1 MFENRKLIVGGVMAL
16 FGLIIICRL
25 LYVQVLTDQYREA
38 ADMNSRR
45 KVVQYPSR
53 GLIYDRN
60 GKLLVSNQPVYD
72 VVIVPKEVV
81 PFDSI
86 DFCATVGIDMPT
98 LRKLF
103 ADVRQQIRRRRASI
117 HKPVIFLRQISDE
130 TYAALQ
136 EKLYRLKGFYAQRRT
151 LRKYEYPVAANVL
164 GYVGEVSDKFI
175 EKNPYYAP
183 GDYVGISGIES
194 SFETDLRGTKG
205 VNYIMVDVLGRTKG
219 ELYEG
224 QYDTAA
230 ISGRDL
236 TLSLDIAL
244 QEYGEKLMNGKT
256 GSIVAI
262 RPQTG
267 EILAMV
273 SAPTYDPSLLVGRE
287 RSKNFPVLSS
297 DPYKPLFNRAIQA
310 WYPPGSTFKTIN
322 ALIALDEGVITPATR
337 YPCSHG
343 YSIGSF
349 HLGCHGHASPLDL
362 RQSIQNSCN
371 AYYCYAFREIID
383 SKKFGSVKVGLD
395 CWKDHL
401 VKFGLGYKLGIDIAN
416 ENRGFVPNSAY
427 YDKAKGKNWNSLGVI
442 SLSIGQ
448 GELLLTPIQMA
459 NVAAIIANK
468 GWFITPH
475 VVHKISGGKIDS
487 LYTARRQT
495 DIDTSAFTVVQDGM
509 EAAVWGTA
517 GSTARVAQVPGIR
530 ICGKTGTAQNPHGK
544 DHSIFMAFAPREDP
558 QIAISV
564 YVENAGF
571 GATWAAPIA
580 ALMIEKFINGSI
592 APERKWKEDRV
603 LNMSTIPTAS
613 KPEANKKPDTS
624 AKPMTQKPASTPT
637 PAPQTPDAEP
647 TPAPPAPL
655 PEPSPVPSPLPES
668 LTKEN
673 TQDAQ

>member
-1 MFENRKLIVGGVMAL
+1 MFENRKLVVGGLMIL
-16 FGLIIICRL
+16 FGLIIIARL
-25 LYVQVLTDQYREA
+25 LYVQILTDDYREA

-53 GLIYDRN
+53 GLIYDRT

-72 VVIVPKEVV
+72 IVIVPKEVA
-81 PFDSI
+81 PFDSV
-86 DFCATVGIDMPT
+86 DFCQTVGIDMPT

-103 ADVRQQIRRRRASI
+103 DNVRLQIRRRRASQ

-164 GYVGEVSDKFI
+164 GYVGEASDKFI

-194 SFETDLRGTKG
+194 SFEEDLRGKKG

-230 ISGRDL
+230 VSGRDL
-236 TLSLDIAL
+236 TLSLDIDL
-244 QEYGEKLMNGKT
+244 QAYGEKLMQGKT

-273 SAPTYDPSLLVGRE
+273 SAPTYDPSLLVGRQ
-287 RSKNFPVLSS
+287 RSVNFPILST
-297 DPYKPLFNRAIQA
+297 DPTKPLFNRAIQA

-322 ALIALDEGVITPATR
+322 ALIGLAEGTVTPNTR

-343 YSIGSF
+343 YTIGSF

-371 AYYCYAFREIID
+371 AYYCYEFRELID
-383 SKKFGSVKVGLD
+383 NKKFGSVKVGLD

-416 ENRGFVPNSAY
+416 ENRGFIPNSAY
-427 YDKAKGKNWNSLGVI
+427 YDKMKGKNWNSLGVV

-459 NVAAIIANK
+459 NVAATIANK

-475 VVHKISGGKIDS
+475 VVHKISGGHIDS
-487 LYTARRQT
+487 LYTQRRET
-495 DIDTSAFTVVQDGM
+495 GIDTAAFSVVQDGM
-509 EAAVWGTA
+509 EAAVWSPFGGTA
-517 GSTARVAQVPGIR
+517 RAAQIPGIKV
-530 ICGKTGTAQNPHGK
+530 CGKTGTAQNPHGR
-544 DHSIFMAFAPREDP
+544 DHSIFMAFAPRENP

-580 ALMIEKFINGSI
+580 ALMIEKYINGSI
-592 APERKWKEDRV
+592 APERKWKEDRI
-603 LNMSTIPTAS
+603 LAMSTINLPPAQD
-613 KPEANKKPDTS
+613 K
-624 AKPMTQKPASTPT
+624 QKPKAQPKQQKQQQPAEGGT
-637 PAPQTPDAEP
+637 PAPSA
-647 TPAPPAPL
+647 PAPQ
-655 PEPSPVPSPLPES
+655 EPQPSEPKPQQ
-668 LTKEN
+668 
-673 TQDAQ
+673 QDAQ

>member
-1 MFENRKLIVGGVMAL
+1 MIL
-16 FGLIIICRL
+16 FGLIIIARL
-25 LYVQVLTDQYREA
+25 LYVQILTDDYREA

-53 GLIYDRN
+53 GLIYDRT

-72 VVIVPKEVV
+72 IVIVPKEVA
-81 PFDSI
+81 PFDSV
-86 DFCATVGIDMPT
+86 DFCQTVGIDMPT

-103 ADVRQQIRRRRASI
+103 DNVRLQIRRRRASQ

-164 GYVGEVSDKFI
+164 GYVGEASDKFI

-194 SFETDLRGTKG
+194 SFEEDLRGKKG

-230 ISGRDL
+230 VSGRDL
-236 TLSLDIAL
+236 TLSLDIDL
-244 QEYGEKLMNGKT
+244 QAYGEKLMQGKT

-273 SAPTYDPSLLVGRE
+273 SAPTYDPSLLVGRQ
-287 RSKNFPVLSS
+287 RSVNFPILST
-297 DPYKPLFNRAIQA
+297 DPTKPLFNRAIQA

-322 ALIALDEGVITPATR
+322 ALIGLAEGTVTPNTR

-343 YSIGSF
+343 YTIGSF

-371 AYYCYAFREIID
+371 AYYCYEFRELID
-383 SKKFGSVKVGLD
+383 NKKFGSVKVGLD

-416 ENRGFVPNSAY
+416 ENRGFIPNSAY
-427 YDKAKGKNWNSLGVI
+427 YDKVKGKNWNSLGVV

-459 NVAAIIANK
+459 NVAATIANK

-475 VVHKISGGKIDS
+475 VVHKISGGHIDS
-487 LYTARRQT
+487 LYTQRRET
-495 DIDTSAFTVVQDGM
+495 GIDTAAFTVVQDGM
-509 EAAVWGTA
+509 EAAVWSPFGGTA
-517 GSTARVAQVPGIR
+517 RAAQIPGIKV
-530 ICGKTGTAQNPHGK
+530 CGKTGTAQNPHGR
-544 DHSIFMAFAPREDP
+544 DHSIFMAFAPRENP

-580 ALMIEKFINGSI
+580 ALMIEKYINGSI
-592 APERKWKEDRV
+592 DPERKWKEDRI
-603 LNMSTIPTAS
+603 LAMSTINLPPAQD
-613 KPEANKKPDTS
+613 K
-624 AKPMTQKPASTPT
+624 QKPKAQPKQQKQQQPDADGT
-637 PAPQTPDAEP
+637 PAPTAVVPQETEQPSEP
-647 TPAPPAPL
+647 KPQQ
-655 PEPSPVPSPLPES
+655 
-668 LTKEN
+668 
-673 TQDAQ
+673 QDAQ

>member
-1 MFENRKLIVGGVMAL
+1 MFENRKLVVGGLMVL
-16 FGLIIICRL
+16 LGLIIVARL
-25 LYVQVLTDQYREA
+25 LYVQVLTDEYTEA

-53 GLIYDRN
+53 GLIYDRT

-72 VVIVPKEVV
+72 IVIVPKEVA
-81 PFDSI
+81 PFDSV
-86 DFCATVGIDMPT
+86 DFCQTVGIDMPT
-98 LRKLF
+98 LRSLF
-103 ADVRQQIRRRRASI
+103 ANVSKQIRRRRASQ
-117 HKPVIFLRQISDE
+117 HKPVTFIRQISDE

-151 LRKYEYPVAANVL
+151 LRKYEFPVAANVL
-164 GYVGEVSDKFI
+164 GYVGEASDKFI

-194 SFETDLRGTKG
+194 SFEEQLRGKKG
-205 VNYIMVDVLGRTKG
+205 VNYIVVDVLGRTKG

-224 QYDTAA
+224 KYDTAA
-230 ISGRDL
+230 VSGRDL

-244 QEYGEKLMNGKT
+244 QAYGEKLMQGKT

-273 SAPTYDPSLLVGRE
+273 SAPTYDPSLLVGRQ
-287 RSKNFPVLSS
+287 RSVNFPILSS
-297 DPYKPLFNRAIQA
+297 DPNKPLFNRAIQA

-322 ALIALDEGVITPATR
+322 ALIGLAEGTVTPNTR
-337 YPCSHG
+337 YPCHHG
-343 YSIGSF
+343 YTIGSF

-362 RQSIQNSCN
+362 RQSIQHSCN
-371 AYYCYAFREIID
+371 GYYCYEFRDLID
-383 SKKFGSVKVGLD
+383 NKKFSSVKEGLD

-427 YDKAKGKNWNSLGVI
+427 YDKAKGKNWNSLGVV

-459 NVAAIIANK
+459 NVAATIANK

-475 VVHKISGGKIDS
+475 VVHKISGSHIDS
-487 LYTARRQT
+487 LYTQRCQT

-509 EAAVWGTA
+509 EAAVWSPMGGTA
-517 GSTARVAQVPGIR
+517 RSAQIPGIKV
-530 ICGKTGTAQNPHGK
+530 CGKTGTAQNPHGK
-544 DHSIFMAFAPREDP
+544 DHSIFMAFAPRENP

-592 APERKWKEDRV
+592 APERQWKEDRI
-603 LNMSTIPTAS
+603 LSMSTINPQPAPSAHKPSTKPQSSVTAAQPS
-613 KPEANKKPDTS
+613 
-624 AKPMTQKPASTPT
+624 ASTSQETTSSPET
-637 PAPQTPDAEP
+637 QNLTNDA
-647 TPAPPAPL
+647 L
-655 PEPSPVPSPLPES
+655 
-668 LTKEN
+668 
-673 TQDAQ
+673 

>member
-1 MFENRKLIVGGVMAL
+1 MIL
-16 FGLIIICRL
+16 FGLIIIARL
-25 LYVQVLTDQYREA
+25 LYVQILTDDYREA

-53 GLIYDRN
+53 GLIYDRT

-72 VVIVPKEVV
+72 IVIVPKEVA
-81 PFDSI
+81 PFDSV
-86 DFCATVGIDMPT
+86 DFCQTVGIDMPT

-103 ADVRQQIRRRRASI
+103 DNVRLQIRRRRASQ

-164 GYVGEVSDKFI
+164 GYVGEASDKFI

-194 SFETDLRGTKG
+194 SFEEDLRGKKG

-219 ELYEG
+219 ELYDG

-230 ISGRDL
+230 VSGRDL
-236 TLSLDIAL
+236 TLSLDIDL
-244 QEYGEKLMNGKT
+244 QAYGEKLMQGKT

-273 SAPTYDPSLLVGRE
+273 SAPTYDPSLLVGRQ
-287 RSKNFPVLSS
+287 RSVNFPILST
-297 DPYKPLFNRAIQA
+297 DPTKPLFNRAIQA

-322 ALIALDEGVITPATR
+322 ALIGLAEGTVTPNTR

-343 YSIGSF
+343 YTIGSF

-371 AYYCYAFREIID
+371 AYYCYEFRELID
-383 SKKFGSVKVGLD
+383 NKKFGSVKVGLD

-416 ENRGFVPNSAY
+416 ENRGFIPNSAY
-427 YDKAKGKNWNSLGVI
+427 YDKVKGKNWNSLGVV

-459 NVAAIIANK
+459 NVAATIANK

-475 VVHKISGGKIDS
+475 VVHKISGGHIDS
-487 LYTARRQT
+487 LYTQRRET
-495 DIDTSAFTVVQDGM
+495 GIDTAAFTVVQDGM
-509 EAAVWGTA
+509 EAAVWSPFGGTA
-517 GSTARVAQVPGIR
+517 RAAQIPGIKV
-530 ICGKTGTAQNPHGK
+530 CGKTGTAQNPHGR
-544 DHSIFMAFAPREDP
+544 DHSIFMAFAPRENP

-580 ALMIEKFINGSI
+580 ALMIEKYINGSI
-592 APERKWKEDRV
+592 DPERKWKEDRI
-603 LNMSTIPTAS
+603 LAMSTINLPPAQD
-613 KPEANKKPDTS
+613 K
-624 AKPMTQKPASTPT
+624 QKPKAQPKQQKQQQPDADGT
-637 PAPQTPDAEP
+637 PAPTAVVPQETEQPSEP
-647 TPAPPAPL
+647 KPQQ
-655 PEPSPVPSPLPES
+655 
-668 LTKEN
+668 
-673 TQDAQ
+673 QDAQ

>member
-1 MFENRKLIVGGVMAL
+1 MFENRKLVVGGLMIL
-16 FGLIIICRL
+16 FGLIIIARL
-25 LYVQVLTDQYREA
+25 LYVQILTDDYREA

-53 GLIYDRN
+53 GLIYDRT

-72 VVIVPKEVV
+72 IVIVPKEVA
-81 PFDSI
+81 PFDSV
-86 DFCATVGIDMPT
+86 DFCQTVGIDMPT

-103 ADVRQQIRRRRASI
+103 DNVRLQIRRRRASQ

-164 GYVGEVSDKFI
+164 GYVGEASDKFI

-194 SFETDLRGTKG
+194 SFEEDLRGKKG

-230 ISGRDL
+230 VSGRDL
-236 TLSLDIAL
+236 TLSLDIDL
-244 QEYGEKLMNGKT
+244 QAYGEKLMQGKT

-273 SAPTYDPSLLVGRE
+273 SAPTYDPSLLVGRQ
-287 RSKNFPVLSS
+287 RSVNFPILST
-297 DPYKPLFNRAIQA
+297 DPTKPLFNRAIQA

-322 ALIALDEGVITPATR
+322 ALIGLAEGTVTPNTR

-343 YSIGSF
+343 YTIGSF

-371 AYYCYAFREIID
+371 AYYCYEFRELID
-383 SKKFGSVKVGLD
+383 NKKFGSVKVGLD

-416 ENRGFVPNSAY
+416 ENRGFIPNSAY
-427 YDKAKGKNWNSLGVI
+427 YDKMKGKNWNSLGVV

-459 NVAAIIANK
+459 NVAATIANK

-475 VVHKISGGKIDS
+475 VVHKISGGHIDS
-487 LYTARRQT
+487 LYTQRRET
-495 DIDTSAFTVVQDGM
+495 GIDTAAFSVVQDGM
-509 EAAVWGTA
+509 EAAVWSPFGGTA
-517 GSTARVAQVPGIR
+517 RAAQIPGIKV
-530 ICGKTGTAQNPHGK
+530 CGKTGTAQNPHGR
-544 DHSIFMAFAPREDP
+544 DHSIFMAFAPRENP

-580 ALMIEKFINGSI
+580 ALMIEKYINGSI
-592 APERKWKEDRV
+592 APERKWKEDRI
-603 LNMSTIPTAS
+603 LAMSTINLPPAQD
-613 KPEANKKPDTS
+613 K
-624 AKPMTQKPASTPT
+624 QKPKAQPKQQKQQQPAEGGT
-637 PAPQTPDAEP
+637 PAPSA
-647 TPAPPAPL
+647 PAPQ
-655 PEPSPVPSPLPES
+655 EPQPTEPKPQQ
-668 LTKEN
+668 
-673 TQDAQ
+673 QDAQ

>member
-1 MFENRKLIVGGVMAL
+1 MIL
-16 FGLIIICRL
+16 FGLIIIARL
-25 LYVQVLTDQYREA
+25 LYVQILTDDYREA

-53 GLIYDRN
+53 GLIYDRT

-72 VVIVPKEVV
+72 IVIVPKEVA
-81 PFDSI
+81 PFDSV
-86 DFCATVGIDMPT
+86 DFCQTVGIDMPT

-103 ADVRQQIRRRRASI
+103 DNVRLQIRRRRASQ

-164 GYVGEVSDKFI
+164 GYVGEASDKFI

-194 SFETDLRGTKG
+194 SFEEDLRGKKG

-230 ISGRDL
+230 VSGRDL
-236 TLSLDIAL
+236 TLSLDIDL
-244 QEYGEKLMNGKT
+244 QAYGEKLMQGKT

-273 SAPTYDPSLLVGRE
+273 SAPTYDPSLLVGRQ
-287 RSKNFPVLSS
+287 RSVNFPILST
-297 DPYKPLFNRAIQA
+297 DPTKPLFNRAIQA

-322 ALIALDEGVITPATR
+322 ALIGLAEGTVTPNTR

-343 YSIGSF
+343 YTIGSF

-371 AYYCYAFREIID
+371 AYYCYEFRELID
-383 SKKFGSVKVGLD
+383 NKKFGSVKVGLD

-416 ENRGFVPNSAY
+416 ENRGFIPNSAY
-427 YDKAKGKNWNSLGVI
+427 YDKVKGKNWNSLGVV

-459 NVAAIIANK
+459 NVAATIANK

-475 VVHKISGGKIDS
+475 VVHKISGGHIDS
-487 LYTARRQT
+487 LYTQRRET
-495 DIDTSAFTVVQDGM
+495 GIDTAAFTVVQDGM
-509 EAAVWGTA
+509 EAAVWSPFGGTA
-517 GSTARVAQVPGIR
+517 RAAQIPGIKV
-530 ICGKTGTAQNPHGK
+530 CGKTGTAQNPHGR
-544 DHSIFMAFAPREDP
+544 DHSIFMAFAPRENP

-592 APERKWKEDRV
+592 DPERKWKEDRI
-603 LNMSTIPTAS
+603 LAMSTINLPPAQD
-613 KPEANKKPDTS
+613 K
-624 AKPMTQKPASTPT
+624 QKPKAQPKQKQQQQPAEGGT
-637 PAPQTPDAEP
+637 PAPSAAVPQET
-647 TPAPPAPL
+647 
-655 PEPSPVPSPLPES
+655 EPSEP
-668 LTKEN
+668 KIQQ
-673 TQDAQ
+673 QDAQ

>member
-1 MFENRKLIVGGVMAL
+1 MIL
-16 FGLIIICRL
+16 FGLIIIARL
-25 LYVQVLTDQYREA
+25 LYVQILTDDYREA

-53 GLIYDRN
+53 GLIYDRT

-72 VVIVPKEVV
+72 IVIVPKEVA
-81 PFDSI
+81 PFDSV
-86 DFCATVGIDMPT
+86 DFCQTVGIDMPT

-103 ADVRQQIRRRRASI
+103 DNVRLQIRRRRASQ

-164 GYVGEVSDKFI
+164 GYVGEASDKFI

-194 SFETDLRGTKG
+194 SFEEDLRGKKG

-230 ISGRDL
+230 VSGRDL
-236 TLSLDIAL
+236 TLSLDIDL
-244 QEYGEKLMNGKT
+244 QAYGEKLMQGKT

-273 SAPTYDPSLLVGRE
+273 SAPTYDPSLLVGRQ
-287 RSKNFPVLSS
+287 RSVNFPILST
-297 DPYKPLFNRAIQA
+297 DPTKPLFNRAIQA

-322 ALIALDEGVITPATR
+322 ALIGLAEGTVTPNTR

-343 YSIGSF
+343 YTIGSF

-371 AYYCYAFREIID
+371 AYYCYEFRELID
-383 SKKFGSVKVGLD
+383 NKKFGSVKVGLD

-416 ENRGFVPNSAY
+416 ENRGFIPNSAY
-427 YDKAKGKNWNSLGVI
+427 YDKVKGKNWNSLGVV

-459 NVAAIIANK
+459 NVAATIANK

-475 VVHKISGGKIDS
+475 VVHKISGGHIDS
-487 LYTARRQT
+487 LYTQRRET
-495 DIDTSAFTVVQDGM
+495 GIDTAAFTVVQDGM
-509 EAAVWGTA
+509 EAAVWSPFGGTA
-517 GSTARVAQVPGIR
+517 RAAQIPGIKV
-530 ICGKTGTAQNPHGK
+530 CGKTGTAQNPHGR
-544 DHSIFMAFAPREDP
+544 DHSIFMAFAPRENP

-592 APERKWKEDRV
+592 DPERKWKEDRI
-603 LNMSTIPTAS
+603 LAMSTINLPPAQD
-613 KPEANKKPDTS
+613 K
-624 AKPMTQKPASTPT
+624 QKPKAQPKQKQQQQPAEGST
-637 PAPQTPDAEP
+637 PAPSAVVPQETEQPSEP
-647 TPAPPAPL
+647 KPQQ
-655 PEPSPVPSPLPES
+655 
-668 LTKEN
+668 
-673 TQDAQ
+673 QDAQ

>member
-1 MFENRKLIVGGVMAL
+1 MIL
-16 FGLIIICRL
+16 FGLIIIARL
-25 LYVQVLTDQYREA
+25 LYVQILTDDYREA

-53 GLIYDRN
+53 GLIYDRT

-72 VVIVPKEVV
+72 IVIVPKEVA
-81 PFDSI
+81 PFDSV
-86 DFCATVGIDMPT
+86 DFCQTVGIDMPT

-103 ADVRQQIRRRRASI
+103 DNVRLQIRRRRASQ

-164 GYVGEVSDKFI
+164 GYVGEASDKFI

-194 SFETDLRGTKG
+194 SFEEDLRGKKG

-224 QYDTAA
+224 KYDTAA
-230 ISGRDL
+230 VSGRDL
-236 TLSLDIAL
+236 TLSLDIDL
-244 QEYGEKLMNGKT
+244 QAYGEKLMQGKT

-273 SAPTYDPSLLVGRE
+273 SAPTYDPSLLVGRQ
-287 RSKNFPVLSS
+287 RSVNFPILST
-297 DPYKPLFNRAIQA
+297 DPTKPLFNRAIQA

-322 ALIALDEGVITPATR
+322 ALIGLAEGTVTPNTR

-343 YSIGSF
+343 YTIGSF

-371 AYYCYAFREIID
+371 AYYCYEFRELID
-383 SKKFGSVKVGLD
+383 NKKFGSVKVGLD

-416 ENRGFVPNSAY
+416 ENRGFIPNSAY
-427 YDKAKGKNWNSLGVI
+427 YDKVKGKNWNSLGVV

-459 NVAAIIANK
+459 NVAATIANK

-475 VVHKISGGKIDS
+475 VVHKISGGHIDS
-487 LYTARRQT
+487 LYTQRRET
-495 DIDTSAFTVVQDGM
+495 GIDTAAFTVVQDGM
-509 EAAVWGTA
+509 EAAVWSPFGGTA
-517 GSTARVAQVPGIR
+517 RAAQIPGIKV
-530 ICGKTGTAQNPHGK
+530 CGKTGTAQNPHGR
-544 DHSIFMAFAPREDP
+544 DHSIFMAFAPRENP

-580 ALMIEKFINGSI
+580 ALMIEKYINGSI
-592 APERKWKEDRV
+592 DPERKWKEDRI
-603 LNMSTIPTAS
+603 LAMSTINLPPTQD
-613 KPEANKKPDTS
+613 K
-624 AKPMTQKPASTPT
+624 QKPKTQPKQQKQQQPAEGGT
-637 PAPQTPDAEP
+637 PAPSATVPQET
-647 TPAPPAPL
+647 
-655 PEPSPVPSPLPES
+655 EPSEPK
-668 LTKEN
+668 TQQ
-673 TQDAQ
+673 QDAQ

>member
-1 MFENRKLIVGGVMAL
+1 MFENRKLVVGGLMIL
-16 FGLIIICRL
+16 FGLIIIARL
-25 LYVQVLTDQYREA
+25 LYVQILTDDYREA

-53 GLIYDRN
+53 GLIYDRT

-72 VVIVPKEVV
+72 IVIVPKEVA
-81 PFDSI
+81 PFDSV
-86 DFCATVGIDMPT
+86 DFCQTVGIDMPT

-103 ADVRQQIRRRRASI
+103 DNVRLQIRRRRASQ

-164 GYVGEVSDKFI
+164 GYVGEASDKFI

-194 SFETDLRGTKG
+194 SFEEDLRGKKG

-230 ISGRDL
+230 VSGRDL
-236 TLSLDIAL
+236 TLSLDIDL
-244 QEYGEKLMNGKT
+244 QAYGEKLMQGKT

-273 SAPTYDPSLLVGRE
+273 SAPTYDPSLLVGRQ
-287 RSKNFPVLSS
+287 RSVNFPILST
-297 DPYKPLFNRAIQA
+297 DPTKPLFNRAIQA

-322 ALIALDEGVITPATR
+322 ALIGLAEGTVTPNTR

-343 YSIGSF
+343 YTIGSF

-371 AYYCYAFREIID
+371 AYYCYEFRELID
-383 SKKFGSVKVGLD
+383 NKKFGSVKVGLD

-416 ENRGFVPNSAY
+416 ENRGFIPNSAY
-427 YDKAKGKNWNSLGVI
+427 YDKAKGKNWNSLGVV

-459 NVAAIIANK
+459 NVAATIANK

-475 VVHKISGGKIDS
+475 VVHKISGGHIDS
-487 LYTARRQT
+487 LYTQRRET
-495 DIDTSAFTVVQDGM
+495 RIDTAAFTVVQDGM
-509 EAAVWGTA
+509 EAAVWSPFGGTA
-517 GSTARVAQVPGIR
+517 RAAQIPGIKV
-530 ICGKTGTAQNPHGK
+530 CGKTGTAQNPHGR
-544 DHSIFMAFAPREDP
+544 DHSIFMAFAPRENP

-580 ALMIEKFINGSI
+580 ALMIEKYINGSI
-592 APERKWKEDRV
+592 APERKWKEDRI
-603 LNMSTIPTAS
+603 LAMSTINLPPAQD
-613 KPEANKKPDTS
+613 K
-624 AKPMTQKPASTPT
+624 QKPKAQPKQQKQQQPAETGT
-637 PAPQTPDAEP
+637 PAQSTAAPQEP
-647 TPAPPAPL
+647 KPS
-655 PEPSPVPSPLPES
+655 EPKPQQ
-668 LTKEN
+668 
-673 TQDAQ
+673 QDAQ

>member
-1 MFENRKLIVGGVMAL
+1 MFENRKLVVGGLMIL
-16 FGLIIICRL
+16 FGLIIIARL
-25 LYVQVLTDQYREA
+25 LYVQILTDDYREA

-53 GLIYDRN
+53 GLIYDRT

-72 VVIVPKEVV
+72 IVIVPKEVA
-81 PFDSI
+81 PFDSV
-86 DFCATVGIDMPT
+86 DFCHTVGIDMPT

-103 ADVRQQIRRRRASI
+103 DNVRLQIRRRRASQ

-164 GYVGEVSDKFI
+164 GYVGEASDKFI

-194 SFETDLRGTKG
+194 SFEEDLRGKKG

-230 ISGRDL
+230 VSGRDL
-236 TLSLDIAL
+236 TLSLDIDL
-244 QEYGEKLMNGKT
+244 QAYGEKLMQGKT

-273 SAPTYDPSLLVGRE
+273 SAPTYDPSLLVGRQ
-287 RSKNFPVLSS
+287 RSVNFPILST
-297 DPYKPLFNRAIQA
+297 DPTKPLFNRAIQA

-322 ALIALDEGVITPATR
+322 ALIGLAEGTVTPNTR

-343 YSIGSF
+343 YTIGSF

-371 AYYCYAFREIID
+371 AYYCYEFRELID
-383 SKKFGSVKVGLD
+383 NKKFGSVKVGLD

-416 ENRGFVPNSAY
+416 ENRGFIPNSAY
-427 YDKAKGKNWNSLGVI
+427 YDKMKGKNWNSLGVV

-459 NVAAIIANK
+459 NVAATIANK

-475 VVHKISGGKIDS
+475 VVHKISGGRIDS
-487 LYTARRQT
+487 LYTQRRET
-495 DIDTSAFTVVQDGM
+495 GIDTAAFSVVQDGM
-509 EAAVWGTA
+509 EAAVWSPFGGTA
-517 GSTARVAQVPGIR
+517 RAAQIPGIKV
-530 ICGKTGTAQNPHGK
+530 CGKTGTAQNPHGR
-544 DHSIFMAFAPREDP
+544 DHSIFMAFAPRENP

-580 ALMIEKFINGSI
+580 ALMIEKYINGSI
-592 APERKWKEDRV
+592 APERKWKEDRI
-603 LNMSTIPTAS
+603 LAMSTINLPPAQD
-613 KPEANKKPDTS
+613 K
-624 AKPMTQKPASTPT
+624 QKPKAQPKQQKQQQPAEGGT
-637 PAPQTPDAEP
+637 PAPSA
-647 TPAPPAPL
+647 PAPQ
-655 PEPSPVPSPLPES
+655 EPQPSEPKPQQ
-668 LTKEN
+668 
-673 TQDAQ
+673 QDAQ

>member
-1 MFENRKLIVGGVMAL
+1 MFENRKLVVGGLMIL
-16 FGLIIICRL
+16 FGLIIIARL
-25 LYVQVLTDQYREA
+25 LYVQILTDDYREA

-53 GLIYDRN
+53 GLIYDRT

-72 VVIVPKEVV
+72 IVIVPKEVA
-81 PFDSI
+81 PFDSV
-86 DFCATVGIDMPT
+86 DFCQTVGIDMPT

-103 ADVRQQIRRRRASI
+103 DNVRLQIRRRRASQ

-164 GYVGEVSDKFI
+164 GYVGEASDKFI

-194 SFETDLRGTKG
+194 SFEEDLRGKKG

-230 ISGRDL
+230 VSGRDL
-236 TLSLDIAL
+236 TLSLDIDL
-244 QEYGEKLMNGKT
+244 QAYGEKLMQGKT

-273 SAPTYDPSLLVGRE
+273 SAPTYDPSLLVGRQ
-287 RSKNFPVLSS
+287 RSVNFPILST
-297 DPYKPLFNRAIQA
+297 DPTKPLFNRAIQA

-322 ALIALDEGVITPATR
+322 ALIGLAEGTVTPNTR

-343 YSIGSF
+343 YTIGSF

-371 AYYCYAFREIID
+371 AYYCYEFRELID
-383 SKKFGSVKVGLD
+383 NKKFGSVKVGLD

-416 ENRGFVPNSAY
+416 ENRGFIPNSAY
-427 YDKAKGKNWNSLGVI
+427 YDKAKGKNWNSLGVV

-459 NVAAIIANK
+459 NVAATIANK

-475 VVHKISGGKIDS
+475 VVHKISGGHIDS
-487 LYTARRQT
+487 LYTQRRET
-495 DIDTSAFTVVQDGM
+495 GIDTAAFTVVQDGM
-509 EAAVWGTA
+509 EAAVWSPFGGTA
-517 GSTARVAQVPGIR
+517 RAAQIPGIKV
-530 ICGKTGTAQNPHGK
+530 CGKTGTAQNPHGR
-544 DHSIFMAFAPREDP
+544 DHSIFMAFAPRENP

-580 ALMIEKFINGSI
+580 ALMIEKYINGSI
-592 APERKWKEDRV
+592 APERKWKEDRI
-603 LNMSTIPTAS
+603 LAMSTINLPPAQD
-613 KPEANKKPDTS
+613 K
-624 AKPMTQKPASTPT
+624 QKPKAQPKQQKQQQPAETGT
-637 PAPQTPDAEP
+637 PAQSTAAPQEP
-647 TPAPPAPL
+647 KPS
-655 PEPSPVPSPLPES
+655 EPKPQQ
-668 LTKEN
+668 
-673 TQDAQ
+673 QDAQ